1 MGLLLLINCWPNN
14 SSYTRVTWTPL
25 LVGKV
30 LWNFFSRLEH
40 QIRWGARQPA
50 NFFKWRS
57 LWLRRSLK
65 AMFSKN
71 IEDKVAAEDI
81 IDLATRP
88 EHQRR
93 LWRTHVQAWLRYAPQ
108 PYTGRIVLFRTR
120 RHPLVCSFDSQMGW
134 GSFAGGGVSVK
145 VCPGDHESILEE
157 ENVAHAAR
165 ELKAVLDEAQNLNQT
180 VTNVASEKTRPFPEL
195 AVAPQI

>member
-180 VTNVASEKTRPFPEL
+180 VTNVASVPEL
-195 AVAPQI
+195 AVAPLI